1 MPVTWLLT
9 VGQPAVGPVSAVN
22 GQSGIIGN
30 QAEMME
36 LEAAVIDGTR
46 FLCYD
51 DGATG
56 SACPAAGLLT
66 RTRISGVTGP
76 ACRVGPVGWH
86 CTKRCENG
94 FCGSQKVFFTTFEQL
109 EANKNTLTKLNIKFS
124 FWHSEQWH
132 ATEMLLHNAH

>member
-1 MPVTWLLT
+1 MLLVVQSPNGRPQCPVAISSFSRNKDDAIMPVTWLLT

-51 DGATG
+51 DGATVPRRRPAYPDPNLR
-56 SACPAAGLLT
+56 SNRACLPGRPSRLALHEAL
-66 RTRISGVTGP
+66 R
-76 ACRVGPVGWH
+76 
-86 CTKRCENG
+86 KRFLRLAE
-94 FCGSQKVFFTTFEQL
+94 SVF
-109 EANKNTLTKLNIKFS
+109 
-124 FWHSEQWH
+124 
-132 ATEMLLHNAH
+132 HNV